1 MRSLNHLALAFEARR
16 KHVAAELVRRQADLQ
31 ALKTRINDI
40 EASAASTLMLGAL
53 GAANAVKWIVRLR
66 SEFDERQASLE
77 TLRISLLQLF
87 RRQRLI
93 ETLGNAIQHRD
104 RERGKTEIVATVA
117 ERLSVSSFAQD
128 MED

>member
-1 MRSLNHLALAFEARR
+1 MAFEARR